1 MEKGP
6 KEIGFDVGDFWCTP
20 DNSNVIR
27 FESDPLCDHLEV
39 NTGGEYPMAYVLGVE
54 DYELL
59 ELHGWT
65 VHIYECASDEMR
77 EFIISLHR
85 ENQEEELLKWYTQ
98 NP

>member
-1 MEKGP
+1 
-6 KEIGFDVGDFWCTP
+6 
-20 DNSNVIR
+20 
-27 FESDPLCDHLEV
+27 
-39 NTGGEYPMAYVLGVE
+39 MAYVLGVE